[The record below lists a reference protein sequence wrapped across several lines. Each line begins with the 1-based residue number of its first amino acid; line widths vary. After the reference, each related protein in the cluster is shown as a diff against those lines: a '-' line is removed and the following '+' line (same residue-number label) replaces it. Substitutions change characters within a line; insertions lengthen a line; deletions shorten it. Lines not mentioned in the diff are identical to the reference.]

1 MVFSTRTCVT
11 IMICCIV
18 LAVIKAPWLILVF
31 GVTFYLT
38 GALILIMLVY
48 QFIQSVQAGNLPQ
61 FKIFPVLFPPVVGQ
75 KQIVQPRK
83 MYHGTPLDNAFEIV
97 RTRLWLIGKSPKPRA
112 IWMTTDLENAKHYAG
127 EDGAIVIIKVRPGT
141 RLTATERGG
150 SGVYYYEVPEA
161 EPYKEYY
168 FIPGFT
174 LIGILDNNG
183 KLIFGRRK

>member
-1 MVFSTRTCVT
+1 MVFSTRTYVT
-11 IMICCIV
+11 IIICCIV

-83 MYHGTPLDNAFEIV
+83 LYHGTTRENAIEIV
-97 RTRLWLIGKSPKPRA
+97 KTRLWLIRNSPEPRA
-112 IWMTTDLENAKHYAG
+112 MWMTTDLENAKHYVG
-127 EDGAIVIIKVRPGT
+127 EGGAIIIIKVYPDT
-141 RLTATERGG
+141 RLYDLASISISIFR
-150 SGVYYYEVPEA
+150 VYLCIFVY
-161 EPYKEYY
+161 
-168 FIPGFT
+168 G
-174 LIGILDNNG
+174 NG
-183 KLIFGRRK
+183 RNSLF